1 MDSGIRELVFTGLQR
16 AWQEWF
22 VERYRLWEVR
32 VVGIEVAQGL
42 QLRLIAHDRFHSTAS
57 DRCR

>member
-1 MDSGIRELVFTGLQR
+1 MGFGFRDLVFTGLRR

-32 VVGIEVAQGL
+32 VVDIEATQGL
-42 QLRLIAHDRFHSTAS
+42 QLRLIAHGRFHSTVS
-57 DRCR
+57 DPCR

>member
-1 MDSGIRELVFTGLQR
+1 MGSGIRELVFTGLQR

-22 VERYRLWEVR
+22 VERYRLWD
-32 VVGIEVAQGL
+32 GIEVAQGL
-42 QLRLIAHDRFHSTAS
+42 QLRLIAHDRFHSTAP